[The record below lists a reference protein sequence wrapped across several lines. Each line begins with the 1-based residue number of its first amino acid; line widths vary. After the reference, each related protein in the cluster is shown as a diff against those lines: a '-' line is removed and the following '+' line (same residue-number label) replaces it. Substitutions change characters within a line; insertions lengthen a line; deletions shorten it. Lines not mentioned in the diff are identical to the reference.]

1 MIEIFDQKNK
11 TQPSIPNSLIRML
24 IIGFIALIAIFL
36 ISGKS
41 FLTINPGEKG
51 VLFKR
56 FSGGLDK
63 SKIYGEGFH
72 IIMPWNTMYIYDT
85 RIKESYEKLEVL
97 SKNGLNIKVELS
109 YRFNPIPDEI
119 GELHEKIGKNFHESI
134 IKPEI
139 RSSTR
144 EVIGKYLPEELYS
157 TKREAIQDEIY
168 HQTKEELAK
177 KYINLDAV
185 LIREVALPT
194 TLQAAIENK
203 LKQEQESLE
212 YEYRLEKERKE
223 AERKIIEAE
232 AKAKANQILNS
243 SLTDKILRD
252 KGIEATLKL
261 AESQNSKTIVI
272 GGSEN
277 GLPLI
282 LGQ

>member
-1 MIEIFDQKNK
+1 MEIQNPSKS
-11 TQPSIPNSLIRML
+11 SIPISGAMIRVI
-24 IIGFIALIAIFL
+24 IIGFIIIVVLL
-36 ISGKS
+36 VISGKS

-51 VLFKR
+51 VLFER
-56 FSGGLDK
+56 FSGGLKTD
-63 SKIYGEGFH
+63 KIYAEGFH
-72 IIMPWNTMYIYDT
+72 MIMPWNTMYIYNT
-85 RIKESYEKLEVL
+85 RIMESFEELEVL
-97 SKNGLNIKVELS
+97 SKNGLNIKIDLS
-109 YRFNPIPDEI
+109 YRFSPIP
-119 GELHEKIGKNFHESI
+119 EKIGYLHGKVGVNYHESI

-157 TKREAIQDEIY
+157 TKREAIQDEIF
-168 HQTKEELAK
+168 HQTQKSLK
-177 KYINLDAV
+177 NKYINLDAV
-185 LIREVALPT
+185 LIREVALPK

-223 AERKIIEAE
+223 AERKIIEAQ

-243 SLTDKILRD
+243 SLTDNILKD

-261 AESQNSKTIVI
+261 SESQNAKTVI
-272 GGSEN
+272 IGSAKD

-282 LGQ
+282 IGN